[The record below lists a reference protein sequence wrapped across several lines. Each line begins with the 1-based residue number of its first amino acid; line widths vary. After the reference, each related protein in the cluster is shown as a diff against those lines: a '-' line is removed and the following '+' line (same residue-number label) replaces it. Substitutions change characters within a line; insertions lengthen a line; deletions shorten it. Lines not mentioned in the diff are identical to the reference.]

1 VRTVLL
7 EAADRRLPF
16 ALELMASIGDDV
28 DVIDFDAVAALV
40 SGETHLI
47 VVARS
52 SWIEDDTRLC
62 GKVDDARTG
71 VPLLAISGPTPPALR
86 TAALRAGA
94 DEFMSIPFEVEE
106 LSARAFAL
114 LRLSTR
120 GGVLRAGPF
129 VVDPVSR
136 RILVGSDR
144 VVLTLSEYDVFVALI
159 ASAGNV
165 VTRRTLATRVGSTAS
180 LDSNIV
186 DVLVSRI
193 RDKLGAHAAVVETVR
208 GVGYRF
214 RSP

>member
-1 VRTVLL
+1 
-7 EAADRRLPF
+7 
-16 ALELMASIGDDV
+16 
-28 DVIDFDAVAALV
+28 
-40 SGETHLI
+40 
-47 VVARS
+47 
-52 SWIEDDTRLC
+52 
-62 GKVDDARTG
+62 
-71 VPLLAISGPTPPALR
+71 
-86 TAALRAGA
+86 
-94 DEFMSIPFEVEE
+94 
-106 LSARAFAL
+106 
-114 LRLSTR
+114 
-120 GGVLRAGPF
+120 
-129 VVDPVSR
+129 VSR

-180 LDSNIV
+180 RDSNIV